1 MKKFKKINMLLS
13 IDYFKTLWFN
23 VKAFDFKTAMLFPVI
38 LGYGIKAKIDGKI
51 RICGKVRF
59 GMVKLGLSGSN
70 DLKYYEQNK
79 SYFSVEDGG
88 VLTFSDNNNIGRHF
102 SILCRGEM
110 ILGRNFSCNDGCV
123 FSCTKSIKIG
133 DDVLFGGQITVRD
146 SNGHEILYKQENM
159 GNREEK
165 NIVIGN
171 HVWVCNKSDLLRG
184 TNIENNTVIVYR
196 SLCNK
201 HYQANS
207 LVAGCPAKVC
217 RENILWKK

>member
-88 VLTFSDNNNIGRHF
+88 GCSLFRITIT
-102 SILCRGEM
+102 
-110 ILGRNFSCNDGCV
+110 LGDIFQSYAEG
-123 FSCTKSIKIG
+123 K
-133 DDVLFGGQITVRD
+133 
-146 SNGHEILYKQENM
+146 
-159 GNREEK
+159 
-165 NIVIGN
+165 
-171 HVWVCNKSDLLRG
+171 
-184 TNIENNTVIVYR
+184 
-196 SLCNK
+196 
-201 HYQANS
+201 
-207 LVAGCPAKVC
+207 
-217 RENILWKK
+217 